1 MFVNSTK
8 GVCRTIGVQQ
18 KTVGSLVS
26 VQGGNPYRIQM
37 NVAVD
42 LQRFCW
48 LVEDGFETSLKQW
61 SDSTVFSI
69 EPHAVADIKPMDRFA
84 KVRLYRPVLLIDEAR
99 QMSASAFTEL
109 RLLFQRRVRFPLHP
123 PHRASQR

>member
-1 MFVNSTK
+1 
-8 GVCRTIGVQQ
+8 
-18 KTVGSLVS
+18 
-26 VQGGNPYRIQM
+26 M

-42 LQRFCW
+42 FQRFRW

-84 KVRLYRPVLLIDEAR
+84 MVRL
-99 QMSASAFTEL
+99 SALQLEMVVVTHQGVTVQPYPEPFG
-109 RLLFQRRVRFPLHP
+109 
-123 PHRASQR
+123 